1 MQNARPPVLVLSKA
15 HLLLYMAHVLK
26 EQASLQDASVSKHKD
41 SASITIICRLCVVG
55 SSRIS
60 FCMYILANQTQSEK
74 ENLPANF
81 YPVQLEANFDPGV
94 HFMTRHELRE
104 TETYLM
110 SDEGRLSSCTH
121 STRR

>member
-1 MQNARPPVLVLSKA
+1 MVVIAKCATTTTLLVLSKA

-41 SASITIICRLCVVG
+41 SASITIICRLCVAG
-55 SSRIS
+55 RCRIS
-60 FCMYILANQTQSEK
+60 FCMYMLANLVNRVK
-74 ENLPANF
+74 KIF
-81 YPVQLEANFDPGV
+81 QLEANFYPGV

>member
-1 MQNARPPVLVLSKA
+1 MQVLANTKIVLPLPLFVASALLGGAA
-15 HLLLYMAHVLK
+15 HFFLHVL
-26 EQASLQDASVSKHKD
+26 
-41 SASITIICRLCVVG
+41 RLHV
-55 SSRIS
+55 
-60 FCMYILANQTQSEK
+60 LANQTQSDK

-81 YPVQLEANFDPGV
+81 YPGV